1 MSGNAWASCA
11 RVTQHQLIVILTA
24 IDLAACLRR
33 PQCDAVVGE
42 HGAIEAYWLPQDA
55 RSYSPI
61 TTASHP
67 RSGSAARPP
76 RPRPAD
82 AAPTPAPGS
91 ARSQRTPPRSSRVGP
106 PVRPPAPPAAPA
118 RSPDPASPPSIPARK
133 TRTAHPRDP
142 APPPGGQYVPP
153 TLPAHRWL
161 HPGRARR
168 PGKTQPPQQMP
179 SAGPEPAPSCSC
191 TPATTCTSGKSA
203 GTRPCRCPPGNMA
216 ERPES
221 SSRSPERGLRRQT
234 VLRASFPRCSVRPGT
249 GKPCEVSGATGTV
262 RAAWVR

>member
-67 RSGSAARPP
+67 WSGSAARPP
-76 RPRPAD
+76 RPRSAD
-82 AAPTPAPGS
+82 APHASTRLCPQSKNS
-91 ARSQRTPPRSSRVGP
+91 ATIVPCRATSS
-106 PVRPPAPPAAPA
+106 AACSAAAPA